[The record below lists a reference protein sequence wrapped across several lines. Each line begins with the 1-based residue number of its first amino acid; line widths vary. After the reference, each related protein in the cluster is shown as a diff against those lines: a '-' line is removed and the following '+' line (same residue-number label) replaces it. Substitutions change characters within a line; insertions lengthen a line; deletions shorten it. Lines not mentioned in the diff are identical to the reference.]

1 MKKHLKMALTLALGL
16 SLGLALA
23 SLKAGDAPR
32 NPPSRL
38 SDLHRYIILQVQEA
52 LGIAAKGKPTITGL
66 STQIARDGRFRK
78 VEVDMQPFRYQE
90 LNFEKFELVVE
101 HLWVKPEALKRWAM
115 EIDKAGDATSRLV
128 FTVPSL
134 EKKLEPGGSI
144 KLKADINAQEF
155 EASGSGRFLFIPMGW
170 SERVALRWDGKALF
184 LAPRQLHWGAL
195 RVPLWLSFLGTRTLP
210 QGPVLDLSGQW
221 IPYNIQEVHL
231 SWDTVTLS
239 TNW

>member
-1 MKKHLKMALTLALGL
+1 MATLALAL
-16 SLGLALA
+16 SLGLGT
-23 SLKAGDAPR
+23 AGLRADDVPS

-66 STQIARDGRFRK
+66 SNQILRDGRFRK

-101 HLWVKPEALKRWAM
+101 HLWVKPEALKRWAI

-134 EKKLEPGGSI
+134 EKKLAPDGSI
-144 KLKADINAQEF
+144 TLKADINAQSF
-155 EASGSGRFLFIPMGW
+155 EATGRGRFCFIPLGW
-170 SERVALRWDGKALF
+170 REQTVLRWDGKALW
-184 LAPRQLHWGAL
+184 LVPEQLHWGSL
-195 RVPLWLSFLGTRTLP
+195 RVPIWLSFLGTRTLP
-210 QGPVLDLSGQW
+210 AGPILDLKGQW

>member
-1 MKKHLKMALTLALGL
+1 MKQLKMAISLALALGL
-16 SLGLALA
+16 SLALSGLN
-23 SLKAGDAPR
+23 AGDAPR

-38 SDLHRYIILQVQEA
+38 SDLHRYIILQVQDA

-115 EIDKAGDATSRLV
+115 EIEKAGDATSRLV

-134 EKKLEPGGSI
+134 EKKLGPDGSI
-144 KLKADINAQEF
+144 KLKADINAQDF
-155 EASGSGRFLFIPMGW
+155 EATGSGRFLFIPMAW
-170 SERVALRWDGKALF
+170 RMLAVLHWDGKALY
-184 LAPRQLHWGAL
+184 LVPQQLHWGAL
-195 RVPLWLSFLGTRTLP
+195 RVPLWLSFLGSRTLP
-210 QGPVLDLSGQW
+210 QGPILDLSGQW